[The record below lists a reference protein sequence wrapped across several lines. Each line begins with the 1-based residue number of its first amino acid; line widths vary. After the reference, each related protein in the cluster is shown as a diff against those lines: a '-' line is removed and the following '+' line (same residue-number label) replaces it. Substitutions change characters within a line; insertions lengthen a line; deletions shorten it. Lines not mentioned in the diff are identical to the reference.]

1 MRAGHFN
8 ATGITAHPRPVSKP
22 HPPIWIG
29 GNTAA
34 ARRRVATYG
43 DGWCPFPAPAVL
55 AQTARTAA
63 MDSEG
68 LAAGIDDLRRRFDA
82 AGRDWAGI
90 DVTFTNPDGGNP
102 GDDDFNADAYLS
114 GVEKLAAV
122 GVTWLQV
129 SLPGDSLAHLLD
141 SIERFGTSVISDT
154 RWSAR

>member
-1 MRAGHFN
+1 
-8 ATGITAHPRPVSKP
+8 
-22 HPPIWIG
+22 
-29 GNTAA
+29 
-34 ARRRVATYG
+34 VATHG

-63 MDSEG
+63 MDSES

-82 AGRDWAGI
+82 AAREWAGI
-90 DVTFTNPDGGNP
+90 DVTFTNHDGGNP

-114 GVEKLAAV
+114 GVERLAAV

-141 SIERFGTSVISDT
+141 SIERFGTSVI
-154 RWSAR
+154 RAA